1 MGLSTAAHKDNAN
14 GVPHFMGLTG
24 RSLSI
29 LVSVVATNGFLLFG
43 YDQGVMSGI
52 ISARPFNNDF
62 PETKDN
68 STWQGFVTAIYE
80 VGCLFGAIFALSFGD
95 RLGRRRAIILG
106 GLVMII
112 GVIIQVSAV
121 PGHNATAQFIIGRTI
136 MGLGNGLN
144 TATIPTYQ
152 AECSRTSNRGLL
164 ICIEGGIIAFGTLI
178 AYWTDYGQLWAS
190 RVHLEVS
197 YRPSGHLRS
206 FPLHNDRLARISQMA
221 FGTQST

>member
-1 MGLSTAAHKDNAN
+1 MAS
-14 GVPHFMGLTG
+14 FF
-24 RSLSI
+24 
-29 LVSVVATNGFLLFG
+29 LVSGATYTQFEPELTKRRKG

-178 AYWTDYGQLWAS
+178 AYVSDSIGRTLKISSLTNSLAIGPTMAQALGQQSSLGGFLS
-190 RVHLEVS
+190 
-197 YRPSGHLRS
+197 PFRS
-206 FPLHNDRLARISQMA
+206 SSELSSSQ
-221 FGTQST
+221 